1 MLHIFRDKGENM
13 KHEARGRNHN
23 NTQKMVW
30 MKERIVEIKNSL
42 SGVTGKHTQP
52 GESGQERSGK

>member
-1 MLHIFRDKGENM
+1 M